1 MPGVTITVNNS
12 GDFAYSAA
20 LLHVGAGDVITWNAG
35 SETGAFAIKFRP
47 DTPLEVGGVALESG
61 GPANTIVG
69 TVKGGLAKGAVYYY
83 SVRAAH
89 LPDGK
94 IWTDGGCPELIVK

>member
-20 LLHVGAGDVITWNAG
+20 LLHVGAGDVITWNTGA
-35 SETGAFAIKFRP
+35 ETGAFAITFRP
-47 DTPLEVGGVALESG
+47 DTPLAAGGVALESG

-69 TVKGGLAKGAVYYY
+69 TVRNVLPIEPVY
-83 SVRAAH
+83 SNSLPPH
-89 LPDGK
+89 PLPDPTSSK
-94 IWTDGGCPELIVK
+94 LTR